1 MEQAKKEV
9 NTKLEIIS
17 KQNYPLKKLSNLI
30 EIIGGGTPDTKKSE
44 YWNGGIPWISV
55 ADFNTGK
62 RFVSSSE
69 KTISELGLNN
79 SSIKYLQVGDLIISA
94 RGTVT
99 VGVVAQLAIPM
110 TFNQSCY
117 GLCGIDEVDN
127 GYLYYVLKREV
138 AQFKDNAYGSTFGS
152 ITTKTFD
159 SIKIAVPPI
168 DVQLSIVT
176 EIEQIETKITAAQ
189 QIIDSAASK
198 KQDILK
204 QYL

>member
-1 MEQAKKEV
+1 MYYGV
-9 NTKLEIIS
+9 
-17 KQNYPLKKLSNLI
+17 LI
-30 EIIGGGTPDTKKSE
+30 KS
-44 YWNGGIPWISV
+44 YQ
-55 ADFNTGK
+55 T
-62 RFVSSSE
+62 

-79 SSIKYLQVGDLIISA
+79 SSTKYLQVDDLIISA
-94 RGTVT
+94 RGT

-117 GLCGIDEVDN
+117 GLRGLAEVDN

-168 DVQLSIVT
+168 DIQLSIVS
-176 EIEQIETKITAAQ
+176 EIEQIETIIATAQ

>member
-1 MEQAKKEV
+1 M
-9 NTKLEIIS
+9 
-17 KQNYPLKKLSNLI
+17 
-30 EIIGGGTPDTKKSE
+30 
-44 YWNGGIPWISV
+44 
-55 ADFNTGK
+55 
-62 RFVSSSE
+62 R
-69 KTISELGLNN
+69 GL
-79 SSIKYLQVGDLIISA
+79 
-94 RGTVT
+94 
-99 VGVVAQLAIPM
+99 
-110 TFNQSCY
+110 
-117 GLCGIDEVDN
+117 DEVDN

-176 EIEQIETKITAAQ
+176 EIEKIETKITAAQ
-189 QIIDSAASK
+189 QIIDAAASK

>member
-1 MEQAKKEV
+1 
-9 NTKLEIIS
+9 
-17 KQNYPLKKLSNLI
+17 
-30 EIIGGGTPDTKKSE
+30 
-44 YWNGGIPWISV
+44 
-55 ADFNTGK
+55 
-62 RFVSSSE
+62 
-69 KTISELGLNN
+69 
-79 SSIKYLQVGDLIISA
+79 
-94 RGTVT
+94 
-99 VGVVAQLAIPM
+99 
-110 TFNQSCY
+110 
-117 GLCGIDEVDN
+117 
-127 GYLYYVLKREV
+127 LKREV

-168 DVQLSIVT
+168 DVQFSIVT

>member
-1 MEQAKKEV
+1 
-9 NTKLEIIS
+9 L
-17 KQNYPLKKLSNLI
+17 
-30 EIIGGGTPDTKKSE
+30 
-44 YWNGGIPWISV
+44 
-55 ADFNTGK
+55 
-62 RFVSSSE
+62 R
-69 KTISELGLNN
+69 GL
-79 SSIKYLQVGDLIISA
+79 
-94 RGTVT
+94 
-99 VGVVAQLAIPM
+99 
-110 TFNQSCY
+110 
-117 GLCGIDEVDN
+117 DEVDN

-176 EIEQIETKITAAQ
+176 EIEKIETKITAAQ
-189 QIIDSAASK
+189 QIIDAAASK